1 MKRLKSLIMATAVV
15 LLVIGS
21 IQTTEAQRKHRHR
34 GKRVVVVHR
43 PHRTV
48 VVRKAH
54 VRYAALPRW
63 GAVVTTVPTGAVV
76 VRSRKNPFYFHQ
88 GIYYAKRDN
97 SFVIV
102 RPARGIR
109 VRVLPVGFRTIT
121 VGPANYYYYY
131 GTFYT
136 RASSSDDFVVV
147 DAPEGAVV
155 DALPD
160 GYEVKSMNGKE
171 YYEIDG
177 VYFAEVDA
185 PEFED
190 GVGYEVT
197 AIN

>member
-1 MKRLKSLIMATAVV
+1 MKRLRLLIIAAIM
-15 LLVIGS
+15 LSVIGS
-21 IQTTEAQRKHRHR
+21 IQTAEAQRKARHR

-54 VRYAALPRW
+54 VRYAGLPRW
-63 GAVVTTVPTGAVV
+63 GTVVTAVPSGAVV
-76 VRSRKNPFYFHQ
+76 VRSRRTPFYFHQ
-88 GIYYAKRDN
+88 GIYYTKRDN

-109 VRVLPVGFRTIT
+109 VRILPVGYRTIT
-121 VGPANYYYYY
+121 VGPRNYYYYY

-160 GYEVKSMNGKE
+160 GYEIKTVNGKE

-190 GVGYEVT
+190 GIGYEVT
-197 AIN
+197 EVN

>member
-1 MKRLKSLIMATAVV
+1 MKRLRLLIIAAMMLSVISSTQTA
-15 LLVIGS
+15 
-21 IQTTEAQRKHRHR
+21 EAQRKTRHR

-54 VRYAALPRW
+54 VRYAGLPRW
-63 GAVVTTVPTGAVV
+63 GTVVTTVPSGAVV
-76 VRSRKNPFYFHQ
+76 VRSRRTPFYFHQ
-88 GIYYAKRDN
+88 GIYYTKRDN

-109 VRVLPVGFRTIT
+109 VRILPVGYRTIT
-121 VGPANYYYYY
+121 LGPRNYYYYY

-136 RASSSDDFVVV
+136 RASSSDDFVVI

-160 GYEVKSMNGKE
+160 GYQIKTANGKE

-190 GVGYEVT
+190 GIGYEVT
-197 AIN
+197 GVN